1 MFRPVRRRQSPAAN
15 GEKRNRPLTVIE
27 IDPASLGT
35 SGGNT
40 GGGANSG
47 GGSSGEGGGGDG
59 ADLEPGPPVIHDPLD
74 NVIAVVTPVDPVHR
88 RATMLYQL
96 ARASRSV
103 ISRFSTLLA
112 EGRVSECARRSTS

>member
-1 MFRPVRRRQSPAAN
+1 M
-15 GEKRNRPLTVIE
+15 IE

-47 GGSSGEGGGGDG
+47 GGSSGDG

-103 ISRFSTLLA
+103 ISRFSTLLS
-112 EGRVSECARRSTS
+112 EGRVSECAHRSTS